1 MTEHKQHSAINQAIA
16 AFKAGRPVIILDDE
30 GRENE
35 GDLALPA
42 DAVTPSTINFMATY
56 ARGLICVAI
65 GGQRLDTLDLPQM
78 VDRNTASHATA
89 FTISVDAAEGIST
102 GISAHDRA
110 HTIKVLLDP
119 DSRPSDL
126 ARPGHIF
133 PLRYEEGGVLAR
145 AGQTEGSVDLA
156 RLAGRSPSAVICE
169 IMAKDG
175 TMARKPE
182 LEKFSTCHSVPI
194 VTVADIIAYRF
205 QHDRLVERVAE
216 TALPTRSGSFNAVA
230 YRSLIDSAEHIA
242 LVKGNIDDSHQVLVR
257 VHSECLTGDVFGS
270 LRCDCGDQ
278 ASMAL
283 TAIEQEGRGIFLY
296 MRQEGR
302 GIGLHNKIK
311 AYELQDRGFDTVEA
325 NEKLGFAMD
334 LRRYGI
340 AAQILLD
347 QGVRHFRL
355 LTNNPRKVVGLEG
368 FGLNMVE
375 RIPIIAPARDE
386 NARYMST
393 KLEKMGHLLEIADRL

>member
-1 MTEHKQHSAINQAIA
+1 MTEHKQHSAANQAIA
-16 AFKAGRPVIILDDE
+16 AFKAGRPVIIVDDE

-42 DAVTPSTINFMATY
+42 DAVTPSTINFMATH

-65 GGQRLDTLDLPQM
+65 EGQRLDALDLPQM
-78 VDRNTASHATA
+78 VDQNTASHATA
-89 FTISVDAAEGIST
+89 FTISIDAAKGIST
-102 GISAHDRA
+102 GISAQDRA

-133 PLRYEEGGVLAR
+133 PLRYKEGGVLAR

-175 TMARKPE
+175 TMARRPE
-182 LEKFSTCHSVPI
+182 LERFSTCHNVPI
-194 VTVADIIAYRF
+194 VSVADIIAYRF

-216 TALPTRSGSFNAVA
+216 TALPTRSGSFNAIA
-230 YRSLIDSAEHIA
+230 YRSLIDPAEHIA

-278 ASMAL
+278 AAMAL
-283 TAIEQEGRGIFLY
+283 TAIEQEGSGIFLY

-325 NEKLGFAMD
+325 NEKLGFPMD

-347 QGVRHFRL
+347 QGVRQFRL
-355 LTNNPRKVVGLEG
+355 LTNNPRKIVGLEG

-375 RIPIIAPARDE
+375 RVPIVAPTRDE

-393 KLEKMGHLLEIADRL
+393 KLEKMGHLLEVADRL